1 MDLTLNGR
9 LLVYLDFI
17 VETAFRIP
25 GGFASLSA
33 ATCWFT
39 KSNAHT
45 KQAEHRKATQTSQ
58 RLNRQQAHKVKESVH
73 EDTTTCD
80 MRVFPII
87 SRSVLWQVWHQ
98 GCSVRDVLS
107 NQGGS
112 NSQVLPCLPWPL
124 IAPKAGYVA
133 EHSAYHHGSLDSNIT
148 NHDLNGDKV
157 LSLLWW
163 VATFDLLISYLC
175 YRCSTSHLI
184 LFPGVFFWRWSLLV
198 LCWVEKATVKAVSGW
213 NKNDFSKLPFFTAK
227 PKSPKS
233 A

>member
-1 MDLTLNGR
+1 M
-9 LLVYLDFI
+9 
-17 VETAFRIP
+17 
-25 GGFASLSA
+25 
-33 ATCWFT
+33 
-39 KSNAHT
+39 
-45 KQAEHRKATQTSQ
+45 
-58 RLNRQQAHKVKESVH
+58 KESLH

-80 MRVFPII
+80 ICVFPII
-87 SRSVLWQVWHQ
+87 SLADLFCDRSDIKVAQFAM
-98 GCSVRDVLS
+98 SS
-107 NQGGS
+107 AIQGGS

-163 VATFDLLISYLC
+163 VATFDLLRSYFLL
-175 YRCSTSHLI
+175 T
-184 LFPGVFFWRWSLLV
+184 LFNVSFDPLSWCLFLKVKPPCALLSRESNLQICEWMEQEWLFKASLF
-198 LCWVEKATVKAVSGW
+198 A
-213 NKNDFSKLPFFTAK
+213 AK